1 MRIQE
6 PARLGKLASVILAAT
21 MTITSASAASKL
33 DKLIAQKAATVERLH
48 FKANKALVTA
58 AQDKTFGLYFH
69 ADHQMR
75 NQIKPR
81 IDQISLSVQSRFH
94 VEEMCLINP
103 EGAELSR
110 IVGRE
115 IADDL
120 ADDETGAIFFA
131 PGFATP
137 VRKVHISPIYM
148 SVDANKWVTAYV
160 TPVVVEGNKK
170 AILHYE
176 HTLRSFQ
183 DALNKRMER
192 ENGAVL
198 VAIDADGYIVSDSRK
213 AIAIDKKGD
222 AEDRAD
228 YFDRFDLDGMNLS
241 AVRNASG
248 GSADKGAGTVKAG
261 GKTYSVAYQTVEDWT
276 ILAFRAEKP
285 DA

>member
-1 MRIQE
+1 
-6 PARLGKLASVILAAT
+6 
-21 MTITSASAASKL
+21 
-33 DKLIAQKAATVERLH
+33 
-48 FKANKALVTA
+48 
-58 AQDKTFGLYFH
+58 
-69 ADHQMR
+69 MR

-120 ADDETGAIFFA
+120 ADDETGASFFA

-160 TPVVVEGNKK
+160 TPIVVDGNKK

-192 ENGAVL
+192 EKGVVL
-198 VAIDADGYIVSDSRK
+198 VAIDADGYVVSDSRK
-213 AIAIDKKGD
+213 AIEINKKGD
-222 AEDRAD
+222 SEDRAD
-228 YFDRFDLDGMNLS
+228 YFDAFDLAGLNLT
-241 AVRNASG
+241 AVRNAAG
-248 GSADKGAGTVKAG
+248 GKADKGAGTVKAG
-261 GKTYSVAYQTVEDWT
+261 GKSYSVAYRTVEDWT
-276 ILAFRAEKP
+276 ILAFHAENP
-285 DA
+285 DS